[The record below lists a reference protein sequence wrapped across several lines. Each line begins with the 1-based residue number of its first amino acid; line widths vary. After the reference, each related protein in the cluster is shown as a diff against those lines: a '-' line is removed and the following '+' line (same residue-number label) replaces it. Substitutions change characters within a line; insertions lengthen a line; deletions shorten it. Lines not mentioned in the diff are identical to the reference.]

1 MLEVEETTS
10 GRTTV
15 SYSNNFKD
23 KKKDKS
29 KRKSI
34 NLPCVI
40 HPECPSKT
48 IVAQIACH
56 KTSR

>member
-1 MLEVEETTS
+1 MLEETTS
-10 GRTTV
+10 GRIIV

-23 KKKDKS
+23 KKKS

-40 HPECPSKT
+40 HPKYPSIT
-48 IVAQIACH
+48 IMAQIAGR